1 MTTIR
6 CFQACTFLTT
16 FIFSLSGFKI
26 FDGEG
31 ESLIL
36 ARPRRSAPEFIRA
49 DSIMRSLRSEP
60 IYEQGIL
67 RKLKRS
73 AYGDFEDRNVHTDG
87 LLRSVRSV
95 DNRSLVSIP
104 RDENDQDDEQTIY
117 FTDEKRANFN
127 RGLINAVPEKSSIR
141 SSLVPYRP
149 YDGLGLWSRYL

>member
-1 MTTIR
+1 
-6 CFQACTFLTT
+6 
-16 FIFSLSGFKI
+16 
-26 FDGEG
+26 
-31 ESLIL
+31 
-36 ARPRRSAPEFIRA
+36 
-49 DSIMRSLRSEP
+49 MRSLRSEP

-127 RGLINAVPEKSSIR
+127 RGLISAVPEKSLENS
-141 SSLVPYRP
+141 
-149 YDGLGLWSRYL
+149 YLERQIIKNWA

>member
-95 DNRSLVSIP
+95 SMPS
-104 RDENDQDDEQTIY
+104 DEKDLDDEQKTY
-117 FTDEKRANFN
+117 FMDEKRANYN
-127 RGLINAVPEKSSIR
+127 RGLASAVPEKLRLRR
-141 SSLVPYRP
+141 SPHHPS
-149 YDGLGLWSRYL
+149 YDRLGLWSRYTCRFQ